1 MDRATCEPIPLLVGI
16 LDHKFPFISSF
27 FELFRCLYGA
37 SADSPYYVQI
47 PNNMKAKSY
56 RQDLSFMQ
64 TNLRSYCTSA
74 ASGYSMRGTPLKI
87 MLADNL

>member
-1 MDRATCEPIPLLVGI
+1 MVTP
-16 LDHKFPFISSF
+16 
-27 FELFRCLYGA
+27 

-47 PNNMKAKSY
+47 PNNWKAKSY

-74 ASGYSMRGTPLKI
+74 ASGCSMRGTPLEI